1 MPGYEAP
8 CSLRF
13 EVHGLDGD
21 LNNFAFSQVMIYL
34 NRESALTSQ
43 YYVLSATV
51 VCSVQIDKSHA
62 DGRMFDY

>member
-1 MPGYEAP
+1 MGPFGLSQTHPPQMPGYEAP

-43 YYVLSATV
+43 
-51 VCSVQIDKSHA
+51 
-62 DGRMFDY
+62 

>member
-8 CSLRF
+8 CSLCF
-13 EVHGLDGD
+13 EVHGVDGD

-43 YYVLSATV
+43 
-51 VCSVQIDKSHA
+51 
-62 DGRMFDY
+62 